1 MLPISMQSYIFL
13 CILSKGDFFM
23 SVYLL
28 IRDGSPP
35 QWWLSPDIWVVPGND
50 PNGPPGSPIA
60 GKPAYLW
67 AHVANTGDVA
77 VNGARIDF
85 YWANPA
91 MQIAVG
97 TATQIGSAYADI
109 PAGGAQDVLCLVPW
123 MPSIVNGGHE
133 CVLAVAH
140 SFAETPPLPDPL
152 PQGFDF
158 NPPAYH
164 EIAQRNLSVVSAMM
178 NMPLPLVITAQARTD
193 KEVVV
198 KTELGGEL
206 DEKLLQQ
213 IGLEGFRPTAKGKVE
228 VDLSREATCQP
239 RDEEHHARELRVHV
253 PRGTSTGV
261 FVTIRAK
268 NLEKRAY
275 QLVHVLESSEDN
287 VLGGISYVAVHSRE
301 REEA

>member
-1 MLPISMQSYIFL
+1 MPAH
-13 CILSKGDFFM
+13 
-23 SVYLL
+23 LL
-28 IRDGSPP
+28 IRDGSP

-77 VNGARIDF
+77 ATGARIDF

-91 MQIAVG
+91 MQIVVG

-109 PAGGAQDVLCLVPW
+109 PAGGSQDVLCLVPW
-123 MPSIVNGGHE
+123 VPSIVNGGHE

-140 SFAETPPLPDPL
+140 SSAEAPPLPDPL

-158 NPPAYH
+158 NPPAH
-164 EIAQRNLSVVSAMM
+164 DEIAQLNVSVVLAAMEV
-178 NMPLPLVITAQARTD
+178 PLPLVITAHARTD
-193 KEVVV
+193 KEVLV

-206 DEKLLQQ
+206 DEKLLRQ
-213 IGLEGFRPTAKGKVE
+213 IGLEGFRPAANGAVE
-228 VDLSREATCQP
+228 VDLSREAACRP
-239 RDEEHHARELRVHV
+239 RDEEHRARELRVHV

-261 FVTIRAK
+261 FVTIRAE
-268 NLEKRAY
+268 NLERRAY
-275 QLVHVLESSEDN
+275 QLVHVLESSGGR
-287 VLGGISYVAVHSRE
+287 VLGGISFVAVHSLAG
-301 REEA
+301 EEA